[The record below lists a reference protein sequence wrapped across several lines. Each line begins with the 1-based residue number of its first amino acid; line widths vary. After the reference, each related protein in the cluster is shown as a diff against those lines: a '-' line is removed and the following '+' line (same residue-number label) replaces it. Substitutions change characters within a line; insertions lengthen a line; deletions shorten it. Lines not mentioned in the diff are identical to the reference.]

1 MVGAVESTELLSY
14 GGPPNNT
21 IKSLQLIDVKSI
33 LGFEL
38 TTPRLWISSH
48 NYLLDRGPILW
59 RFFQPNFLIFLE
71 HSHWLEKF
79 EQPIKPA

>member
-38 TTPRLWISSH
+38 TTPRL
-48 NYLLDRGPILW
+48 
-59 RFFQPNFLIFLE
+59 
-71 HSHWLEKF
+71 
-79 EQPIKPA
+79 